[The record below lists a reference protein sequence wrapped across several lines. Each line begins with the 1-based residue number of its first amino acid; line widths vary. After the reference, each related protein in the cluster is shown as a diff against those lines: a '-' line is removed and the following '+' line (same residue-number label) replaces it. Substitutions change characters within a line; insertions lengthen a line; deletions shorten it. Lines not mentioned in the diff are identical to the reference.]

1 MKKMKKS
8 ILNVT
13 LILVVISMLVG
24 CSKKENVVIDIDA
37 LSTEAMN
44 AAQFK
49 DELVELDDT
58 ILTNIYSTLQLNDV
72 VKYKVFISATS
83 AKAEELALFEA
94 KDEASAENIL
104 QAVNDRV
111 ADLKFGFEGYLP
123 EELKVIEN
131 AIVKKEGKYVL
142 FAVGQNSEKINE
154 VFKNSTK

>member
-1 MKKMKKS
+1 MKKS